1 MTAIALDQFDAVL
14 GSTSTEISSVALGG
28 RILSTSDEWF
38 APASSLLKV
47 GPAPSLK
54 GTFGPKGALF
64 DGWETRRHNPTYDWV
79 ILRLGP
85 NAGGR
90 LIGFDV
96 DTANFNGN
104 EAPEISIHAL
114 ALTQEEEA
122 SIDNGLAEND
132 ERWECVVPVTP
143 CGPSQRHLFTVAQG
157 KGDKIYTHIKLHM
170 IPDGGIA
177 RFRVYGVIPPPPVGQ
192 GEGEQ
197 VSAENSAFNLLDLAH
212 CLNGGRV
219 VFTDDNHFGAGSNII
234 LPGRGKDMGDGWE
247 TRRSRAKG
255 HFNWS
260 IVKLG
265 EPGFLSYAEVDTAH
279 FLGNFPE
286 STEILGTVHDSATVP
301 SADAQWVTLLPRT
314 KLGPG
319 RRHFFPLVDGNS
331 APFTHVM
338 VKMHPDG
345 GIKRFRVHG
354 RRANP
359 ILAAKIPPTSLPAV
373 AIPADVQDPLP
384 SATSDPFAPVSAE
397 SSLAPSSSSPA
408 TTSTGIVVHGKFL
421 PASPLTTSAF
431 ASYGAVIDG
440 PSTHNPDDAKPFKI
454 VNQGTAQ
461 KFLNLAEIVNNYPE
475 QAGARTNIHVY
486 RCDPAAKM
494 PFEVKLLE
502 RHRFTTQAF
511 IPMVSVGGKQ
521 NGFLVVV
528 AQNGQDDRPDL
539 NTLGVFLATTE
550 QAIQYHPGIWHHPMI
565 ALGDEATDFACIVNE
580 SDVQPELDCDEVE
593 V

>member
-1 MTAIALDQFDAVL
+1 MTALALDQFDAVL
-14 GSTSTEISSVALGG
+14 GSASTEISSVALGG

-54 GTFGPKGALF
+54 GQFGPKGALF

-96 DTANFNGN
+96 DTANFSGN

-114 ALTQEEEA
+114 ALTPEEEA
-122 SIDNGLAEND
+122 KTGNTLAEND
-132 ERWECVVPVTP
+132 ERWECVVPVSP
-143 CGPSQRHLFTVAQG
+143 CGPSQRHLFTVAEG

-197 VSAENSAFNLLDLAH
+197 VSAENAAFNVLDLAH

-286 STEILGTVHDSATVP
+286 STEILATVHDSPTVP
-301 SADAQWVTLLPRT
+301 SADAQWVTLLPRS

-319 RRHFFPLVDGNS
+319 RRHFFALADGSS

-354 RRANP
+354 RRASP
-359 ILAAKIPPTSLPAV
+359 VLAANIPPASLPAV
-373 AIPADVQDPLP
+373 AVPQDIQDPLP
-384 SATSDPFAPVSAE
+384 SATSDPFAPVSAAT
-397 SSLAPSSSSPA
+397 SLAPASATA
-408 TTSTGIVVHGKFL
+408 TTSMGIVVHGQFL
-421 PASPLTTSAF
+421 PAVPLTTQAF

-440 PSTHNPDDAKPFKI
+440 PSSSNPDDDKAFKI
-454 VNQGTAQ
+454 VNQGTAR
-461 KFLNLAEIVNNYPE
+461 KYLDLAEIVNNYPHE
-475 QAGARTNIHVY
+475 AGARTNVHVY
-486 RCDPAAKM
+486 RCDPAARL

-511 IPMVSVGGKQ
+511 IPMVPIHGQ
-521 NGFLVVV
+521 QQGFLVVV
-528 AQNGQDDRPDL
+528 AHNGQDDRPDL
-539 NTLGVFLATTE
+539 TTLGVFLASTE

-565 ALGDEATDFACIVNE
+565 ALGTQPTDFACIVNE
-580 SDVQPELDCDEVE
+580 SGSQPQLDCDEVE

>member
-1 MTAIALDQFDAVL
+1 MTTIALDQFDAVL

-47 GPAPSLK
+47 GPAPSLR
-54 GTFGPKGALF
+54 GQFGPKGALF

-85 NAGGR
+85 NAGGH
-90 LIGFDV
+90 LVGFDV

-114 ALTQEEEA
+114 ALTPEEEA
-122 SIDNGLAEND
+122 QIGNTLAED
-132 ERWECVVPVTP
+132 DKRWECVVPISP
-143 CGPSQRHLFTVAQG
+143 CGPSQRHLFKVAEG

-192 GEGEQ
+192 ADGEQ
-197 VSAENSAFNLLDLAH
+197 VNTENSAFNLLDLAH

-338 VKMHPDG
+338 IKMHPDG

-354 RRANP
+354 RRASA
-359 ILAAKIPPTSLPAV
+359 ILAAKIPPSSLPAV
-373 AIPADVQDPLP
+373 AVPEDIQDPLP
-384 SATSDPFAPVSAE
+384 SATSDPFAPM
-397 SSLAPSSSSPA
+397 
-408 TTSTGIVVHGKFL
+408 
-421 PASPLTTSAF
+421 
-431 ASYGAVIDG
+431 
-440 PSTHNPDDAKPFKI
+440 
-454 VNQGTAQ
+454 TAQ
-461 KFLNLAEIVNNYPE
+461 I
-475 QAGARTNIHVY
+475 
-486 RCDPAAKM
+486 
-494 PFEVKLLE
+494 
-502 RHRFTTQAF
+502 
-511 IPMVSVGGKQ
+511 
-521 NGFLVVV
+521 
-528 AQNGQDDRPDL
+528 
-539 NTLGVFLATTE
+539 
-550 QAIQYHPGIWHHPMI
+550 
-565 ALGDEATDFACIVNE
+565 
-580 SDVQPELDCDEVE
+580 
-593 V
+593 

>member
-1 MTAIALDQFDAVL
+1 MTAIPLDQFDAVL

-28 RILSTSDEWF
+28 HILSTSNEWF

-54 GTFGPKGALF
+54 GQFGPKGALF

-85 NAGGR
+85 SAGGR

-114 ALTQEEEA
+114 ALTPEEEA
-122 SIDNGLAEND
+122 QTGSALAQND
-132 ERWECVVPVTP
+132 ARWEEVVPVSP
-143 CGPSQRHLFTVAQG
+143 CGPSQRHLFKVAEG
-157 KGDKIYTHIKLHM
+157 KGDKIYTHVKLHM

-177 RFRVYGVIPPPPVGQ
+177 RFRVYGVIPPPPAGQ
-192 GEGEQ
+192 GEGEE
-197 VSAENSAFNLLDLAH
+197 VNAENSALNVLDLAH

-219 VFTDDNHFGAGSNII
+219 VFTDDQHFGAGSNII

-255 HFNWS
+255 HFNWA
-260 IVKLG
+260 IIKLG
-265 EPGFLSYAEVDTAH
+265 EPGSLSYAEVDTAH

-286 STEILGTVHDSATVP
+286 SVELLGTVHNHSSTVP
-301 SADAQWVTLLPRT
+301 SAAAEWITLLPRT

-319 RRHFFPLVDGNS
+319 RRHFFPISGGS
-331 APFTHVM
+331 YITHVM

-345 GIKRFRVHG
+345 GIKRVRLHG
-354 RRANP
+354 RRAATV
-359 ILAAKIPPTSLPAV
+359 ISAAMDVNALPGIPVPQD
-373 AIPADVQDPLP
+373 IQDPLP
-384 SATSDPFAPVSAE
+384 SATSDPFAPVSA
-397 SSLAPSSSSPA
+397 LLPSTISRGTCKCN
-408 TTSTGIVVHGKFL
+408 TTTGIILHSTFVPAVH
-421 PASPLTTSAF
+421 LTAEAF
-431 ASYGAVIDG
+431 KPYGAVIDG
-440 PSTHNPDDAKPFKI
+440 PSAQNPDKWKPFKI
-454 VNQGTAQ
+454 VNQGTA
-461 KFLNLAEIVNNYPE
+461 KKYLNLAEILNKYPSE
-475 QAGARTNIHVY
+475 AGAKTNVHVY
-486 RCDPAAKM
+486 RCDPAPTL

-511 IPMVSVGGKQ
+511 IPMVPVNGKQ
-521 NGFLVVV
+521 EGFLVVV
-528 AQNGQDDRPDL
+528 ALNGQDDKPDL
-539 NTLGVFLATTE
+539 NTLAVFLATTE
-550 QAIQYHPGIWHHPMI
+550 QAIQYHPGIWHHSMI
-565 ALGDEATDFACIVNE
+565 ALGKQVTDFACIVNE
-580 SDVQPELDCDEVE
+580 SVTQPQLDCDEVE